1 MKFESR
7 GVFFRKDVLF
17 CLTRP
22 DSLSH
27 KKITIEVAM
36 SEKEMDSERKREKR
50 WEKSPTEFLS

>member
-50 WEKSPTEFLS
+50 